1 METLQNMER
10 DTEKAAPGKGR
21 RRRRKRASLLGEDI
35 GIQADFFRF
44 LLGADQT
51 FVGKHHVSLLH
62 VFGGLGHRAKQT
74 KVELSV
80 SLIPAQWPHPLSYF
94 KGISLKMQ

>member
-44 LLGADQT
+44 PRNVRTPYLILR
-51 FVGKHHVSLLH
+51 VYPLKRNKEYSL
-62 VFGGLGHRAKQT
+62 R
-74 KVELSV
+74 LS
-80 SLIPAQWPHPLSYF
+80 
-94 KGISLKMQ
+94 